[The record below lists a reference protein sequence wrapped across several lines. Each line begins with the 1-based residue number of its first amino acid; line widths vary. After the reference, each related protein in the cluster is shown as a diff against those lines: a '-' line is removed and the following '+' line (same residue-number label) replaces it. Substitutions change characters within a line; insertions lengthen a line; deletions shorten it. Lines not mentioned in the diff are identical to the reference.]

1 MHPGITELLSTLSRT
16 WEKSWKLGSLEMR
29 TGEQHWMCFWSSIKS
44 LHTVPLESYQ
54 YFCFS
59 MKDHEQAPIIIEE
72 EVQKTDKTHKQGAK
86 EVANRKQ
93 NAKPQPLVPGEK
105 ALIKQ
110 RQTNKT
116 TLPCIIILNPIPL
129 SKLDDQKLLPRNP
142 TEGDHP
148 TQGVFQTTP
157 TSWKTQQA
165 SHTSIKVRYENFW
178 QQQTIK
184 EQYAWQ

>member
-1 MHPGITELLSTLSRT
+1 MWNLRKVLKTWIVGNEDWRTALNVFLKFYQLTPHST
-16 WEKSWKLGSLEMR
+16 
-29 TGEQHWMCFWSSIKS
+29 TGELPVFLLFNERSYHIK
-44 LHTVPLESYQ
+44 LLDAEQ
-54 YFCFS
+54 
-59 MKDHEQAPIIIEE
+59 QAPIIIEE
-72 EVQKTDKTHKQGAK
+72 EVQKTDKTHKQRAK
-86 EVANRKQ
+86 EVPNRKQ

-110 RQTNKT
+110 RQKNKT

-165 SHTSIKVRYENFW
+165 SPTSIKVRYENFW